1 MTTVSKKC
9 NRCGK
14 GGLDWNREYF
24 EKKGK
29 WQIMD
34 HKKKDGEWC
43 VRNNYVKQEK
53 EKITKKD
60 FTVCPLCTESNFGYL
75 LNSEYEEHKKKF
87 HPNGE
92 ILTDLDYIHKH
103 QSAYTTKKFWKHD
116 PHYEKYL

>member
-29 WQIMD
+29 WQLMD

-53 EKITKKD
+53 EKIT
-60 FTVCPLCTESNFGYL
+60 NFGYL

-92 ILTDLDYIHKH
+92 ILTDLNYIHKH